1 MTRVKGR
8 LEVTTNQIIFID
20 LSQSTTDEEK
30 VDFRFPIGQLK
41 EMHLR
46 KYNLRRSALEVF
58 LIDQTNYFLN
68 FTTKTRNK
76 IFSRILSLNPPN
88 ILYGSGRSPSELL
101 KSSGITQKW
110 VNREISNFDYLMHLN
125 TISGEFIHI
134 FLIFSHFSHL
144 FIFLHIFTFV
154 NFYFY

>member
-20 LSQSTTDEEK
+20 LSQTTTDEEK

-110 VNREISNFDYLMHLN
+110 INREISNFDYLMHLN
-125 TISGEFIHI
+125 TIAGEFVHI
-134 FLIFSHFSHL
+134 FILNIFLLHFSHNL
-144 FIFLHIFTFV
+144 KK
-154 NFYFY
+154 

>member
-30 VDFRFPIGQLK
+30 VDFRFPLGQLK

-125 TISGEFIHI
+125 TIAGKS
-134 FLIFSHFSHL
+134 
-144 FIFLHIFTFV
+144 FTF
-154 NFYFY
+154 FHIIFFF